1 MTERRRFSR
10 IIYQVSA
17 LVEQSDLALQATIQD
32 LSLHGLLLRAENA
45 NSLES
50 SLPVE
55 VAFSFAQSEQVMQL
69 TADIIA
75 VASNE
80 IRLKIINIDIDSI
93 SQLKRFI
100 ELNVGNNELLNR
112 ELEYLSDLGEEQIER
127 LL

>member
-17 LVEQSDLALQATIQD
+17 LVEQNDLALQATIQD

-112 ELEYLSDLGEEQIER
+112 ELEYLSDLGEE
-127 LL
+127 

>member
-55 VAFSFAQSEQVMQL
+55 VAFSFVQSEQVMQL

-112 ELEYLSDLGEEQIER
+112 ELEYLSDLGEE
-127 LL
+127 

>member
-112 ELEYLSDLGEEQIER
+112 ELEYLSDLGEE
-127 LL
+127 

>member
-17 LVEQSDLALQATIQD
+17 LLEQGDLALQATIQD
-32 LSLHGLLLRAENA
+32 LSLHGLLLKAENA
-45 NSLES
+45 SSLEPS
-50 SLPVE
+50 FKVD

-69 TADIIA
+69 TANII
-75 VASNE
+75 SITDNE
-80 IRLKIINIDIDSI
+80 IRLKINNIDIDSI

-112 ELEYLSDLGEEQIER
+112 ELEHLSDLGEE
-127 LL
+127 

>member
-17 LVEQSDLALQATIQD
+17 LLEQGDLALQATIQD
-32 LSLHGLLLRAENA
+32 LSLHGLLLKAENA
-45 NSLES
+45 SSLELS
-50 SLPVE
+50 RKVD

-69 TADIIA
+69 TANII
-75 VASNE
+75 SIIDNE
-80 IRLKIINIDIDSI
+80 IRLKINNIDIDSI

-112 ELEYLSDLGEEQIER
+112 ELEHLSDLGEE
-127 LL
+127 